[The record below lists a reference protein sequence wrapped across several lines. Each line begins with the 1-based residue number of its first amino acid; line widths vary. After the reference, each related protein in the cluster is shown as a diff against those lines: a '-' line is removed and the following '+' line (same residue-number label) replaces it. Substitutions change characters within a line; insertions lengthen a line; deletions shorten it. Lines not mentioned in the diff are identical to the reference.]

1 MKKTVLL
8 TLILIVAGIGLHAQ
22 EAKTEAGKQFMQ
34 INTVESV
41 VAGGLGRSKMIVTNP
56 DGSQKE
62 SDLENLFSITGI
74 NFKNIKD
81 NEDKLVRTLKQYT
94 DDGWKLDHVTSLTLS
109 QNDSG
114 AGGIFMTRYL
124 LSKPINKK
132 AF

>member
-1 MKKTVLL
+1 MKKIVLS
-8 TLILIVAGIGLHAQ
+8 LIIALLIGIGLSAQ
-22 EAKTEAGKQFMQ
+22 EVKPEAGKQFMQ

-41 VAGGLGRSKMIVTNP
+41 VAGGVGRSKMIVTNP

-62 SDLENLFSITGI
+62 SDLENLFSMTGI

-124 LSKPINKK
+124 LSKSLEKK